1 MSREST
7 SRDMLFTHLPKHS
20 STRSQRIQMQLKR
33 KSPPAL
39 LVVLSLLMLSAL
51 SNSRLHS
58 QQVSNETREIIGSAS
73 VGIGGTSGGVAGVLF
88 SPSFIVK
95 SRFFA
100 FTVAPLNLIFTNDR
114 TESQVL
120 SGQGTVLQCNVNN
133 PTYAGNAACPRFHS
147 HWRAVSDVAVRLPN
161 SIAYAGAGV
170 AIFESRVIP
179 VGTMTAYFGQ
189 STNKQWMV
197 RGVLGNL
204 YVNLGVGVTH
214 VF

>member
-1 MSREST
+1 
-7 SRDMLFTHLPKHS
+7 
-20 STRSQRIQMQLKR
+20 
-33 KSPPAL
+33 
-39 LVVLSLLMLSAL
+39 MLSAL

-58 QQVSNETREIIGSAS
+58 QKVSNESREIIGSAG

-120 SGQGTVLQCNVNN
+120 NGQGAVLQCNENN
-133 PTYAGNAACPRFHS
+133 PTYAGNVACPRFHS
-147 HWRAVSDVAVRLPN
+147 HWSAVSDVAVRLPN

-170 AIFESRVIP
+170 DVA
-179 VGTMTAYFGQ
+179 
-189 STNKQWMV
+189 
-197 RGVLGNL
+197 
-204 YVNLGVGVTH
+204 
-214 VF
+214 

>member
-1 MSREST
+1 
-7 SRDMLFTHLPKHS
+7 
-20 STRSQRIQMQLKR
+20 MQLKR
-33 KSPPAL
+33 KSAPAL
-39 LVVLSLLMLSAL
+39 LVLLSLAMFSAL
-51 SNSRLHS
+51 SSSRLHG
-58 QQVSNETREIIGSAS
+58 QQVSNESREIIGSAS

-114 TESQVL
+114 AESQVVN
-120 SGQGTVLQCNVNN
+120 GQGAALQCSENN
-133 PTYAGNAACPRFHS
+133 PTYVGNVACPRFHS
-147 HWRAVSDVAVRLPN
+147 HWSAVSDVAVRLP
-161 SIAYAGAGV
+161 SSRAYAGAGV

-179 VGTMTAYFGQ
+179 VGTITAYFGQ

-204 YVNLGVGVTH
+204 YVNLGVGIAH
-214 VF
+214 AF